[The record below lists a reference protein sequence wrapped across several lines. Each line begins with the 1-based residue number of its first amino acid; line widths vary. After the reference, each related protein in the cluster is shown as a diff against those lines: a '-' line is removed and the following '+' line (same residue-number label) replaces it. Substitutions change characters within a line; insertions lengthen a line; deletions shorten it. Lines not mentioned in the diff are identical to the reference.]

1 MALLRTEE
9 DFPRGGD
16 DVLTGLE
23 RRKIRQEAERDAL
36 FQVRAGT
43 SCGGG

>member
-9 DFPRGGD
+9 DFPRGSD
-16 DVLTGLE
+16 DVLSNLE

-36 FQVRAGT
+36 FQV
-43 SCGGG
+43 S